1 MSFLSDYLPFFSATV
16 SLVFAVVVFL
26 RWLREPGHRHLL
38 LWTIGILMY
47 SLGGF
52 CEGYTGAIGWSP
64 LVFRLW
70 YLFGAM
76 LVAAWLGQGTVYLL
90 AKARTARISLVIL
103 VLASIYGAIRVFGA
117 ELAPAVPG
125 QELAG
130 KLIVSGGVRILT
142 PFFNIYGT
150 LALVGGAAWSAWI
163 FFRKKVLRNRA
174 IGNVLIALGALM
186 PAFGGTFSRFG
197 IPNALYI
204 SEFLGAVIMFVGFLT
219 AIRPEAA
226 RSASKGE
233 AKPA

>member
-1 MSFLSDYLPFFSATV
+1 MTFLSGYLPFLSATV
-16 SLVFAVVVFL
+16 SLIFAIVVFT
-26 RWLREPGHRHLL
+26 RWLREPRHNHLL

-47 SLGGF
+47 SVGGF
-52 CEGYTGAIGWSP
+52 CEGWNGLIGWNP

-70 YLFGAM
+70 YLFGAI

-90 AKARTARISLVIL
+90 AKPRTAHITLAILLVASL
-103 VLASIYGAIRVFGA
+103 YGAIRVFGA
-117 ELAPAVPG
+117 QLDAAQPG
-125 QELAG
+125 QELTG
-130 KLIVSGGVRILT
+130 SLIVSGGVRILT

-163 FFRKKVLRNRA
+163 FFRKRQLRNRA

-197 IPNALYI
+197 VPNALYI

-219 AIRPEAA
+219 AVRPETKKA
-226 RSASKGE
+226 
-233 AKPA
+233 